1 MESRLE
7 KRQSKSDHD
16 IVDSDN
22 EFHTPL
28 REIFSFIL
36 IKTENFRTKKQFRT
50 RSLQKKEFFFY

>member
-7 KRQSKSDHD
+7 KHQSKSDHD

-28 REIFSFIL
+28 SEIFL
-36 IKTENFRTKKQFRT
+36 IYFPKTTNF
-50 RSLQKKEFFFY
+50 